1 MIEKKLV
8 SVVIPAYNE
17 AENIPIIASALED
30 TFATL
35 PDYGLEIIFVADGCT
50 DNSIA
55 VIESLAQHSKHIFY
69 LEFSRNFGHQLAVK
83 AGMDYSRGDA
93 VICMDGDMQ
102 HPPSLIPE
110 LIKKWQEGYEVVYT
124 IRKEDKRL
132 PFKKRFTS
140 RIFYKV
146 LNKLSSVQ
154 LEAGAADYRL
164 LDRSVVDV
172 MKQFHE
178 NEPFL
183 RGLVKWV
190 GYRQFAISYNPAER
204 HSGQSKYSLKKML
217 RFALQGV
224 TSFSTKPLY
233 MVVYLGFLFSGL
245 SVLYLPYVV
254 YAFLS
259 GHEVSGWASLI
270 MTIVFFGGLQLI
282 MLGIIGIYI
291 GKMFT
296 QVKVRPNYIVRSTNI
311 NTPNKP

>member
-1 MIEKKLV
+1 MIEKKLI

-17 AENIPIIASALED
+17 AENIPIIARALED

-50 DNSIA
+50 DNSIT
-55 VIESLAQHSKHIFY
+55 VIENLSQHSEHIFF

-110 LIKKWQEGYEVVYT
+110 LIRKWEEGYEVVYT

-311 NTPNKP
+311 NTPKKP

>member
-1 MIEKKLV
+1 MIEKKLI

-17 AENIPIIASALED
+17 AENIPIIARALED

-50 DNSIA
+50 DNSIT
-55 VIESLAQHSKHIFY
+55 VIENLSQHSEHIFF

-110 LIKKWQEGYEVVYT
+110 LIRKWEEGYEVVYT